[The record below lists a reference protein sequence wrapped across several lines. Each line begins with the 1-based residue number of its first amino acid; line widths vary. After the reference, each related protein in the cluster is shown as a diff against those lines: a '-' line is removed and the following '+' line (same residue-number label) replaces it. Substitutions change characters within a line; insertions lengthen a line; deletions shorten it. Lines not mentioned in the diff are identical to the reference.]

1 MLDGPPEPLDKDVV
15 LAAPTTIHADGD
27 LVVLEGLDKVVAG
40 KLSPLVGVE
49 NFRPPVAAQ
58 GLLEGLDTKV
68 RLKGIGNP
76 PGQDFAAVPVH
87 NSHKIH
93 EAPVHGDVGDIG
105 RPHLIGSVDGQIPEQ
120 IGINLMFGMGTTG
133 AWLGVYGL
141 DTHQPHQSLDT
152 LSIDNYPLSLKLT
165 RHRPAAPAW
174 ML

>member
-68 RLKGIGNP
+68 RLKGIGNL

-87 NSHKIH
+87 DGHK
-93 EAPVHGDVGDIG
+93 VHKSPAHRDVGDIG
-105 RPHLIGSVDGQIPEQ
+105 CPYLIGSVDGQVPEQ
-120 IGINLMFGMGTTG
+120 IGIDLMLGMWTAG
-133 AWLGVYGL
+133 AWLGG
-141 DTHQPHQSLDT
+141 
-152 LSIDNYPLSLKLT
+152 I
-165 RHRPAAPAW
+165 RPQCPSAASAAGYAFDW
-174 ML
+174 H